1 MDTKK
6 LIKAIQLIIKEEVRK
21 EVAKEK
27 KALRKSLMN
36 EMKKSQPQVVERDP
50 LDIEHV
56 FEQRTQQP
64 TQPAKSF
71 TNNSML
77 NEMLNETAQG
87 GEWRSINSN
96 GVGGGMF
103 NSSQAQAFGG
113 GMMNQQPQVLQTA
126 EGRAVSTEQLQQTE
140 AGQAVVNALTRDYS
154 KLMKHMNDKKG
165 K

>member
-21 EVAKEK
+21 EVAKKEK
-27 KALRKSLMN
+27 VLRKSLMN
-36 EMKKSQPQVVERDP
+36 EIKQSEVVERDP

-56 FEQRTQQP
+56 FEQKTE
-64 TQPAKSF
+64 QPAKSF

-87 GEWRSINSN
+87 GEWRSINST
-96 GVGGGMF
+96 GVGSGMF
-103 NSSQAQAFGG
+103 NSSQAQSFGG
-113 GMMNQQPQVLQTA
+113 RVGQGPQVLQTA

-140 AGQAVVNALTRDYS
+140 AGQAVVNALTKDYS
-154 KLMKHMNDKKG
+154 GLMKHINAKKG
-165 K
+165 A

>member
-6 LIKAIQLIIKEEVRK
+6 LIKAIQLIIKEEVKK
-21 EVAKEK
+21 EVAKKE

-36 EMKKSQPQVVERDP
+36 EIKQSQPKVVEKDP
-50 LDIEHV
+50 LDVDHI
-56 FEQRTQQP
+56 FEGTQTQQE
-64 TQPAKSF
+64 KSF

-77 NEMLNETAQG
+77 NAMLNETAES
-87 GEWRSINSN
+87 GEWRNINSN

-103 NSSQAQAFGG
+103 NSSQAQSFGS
-113 GMMNQQPQVLQTA
+113 MMSGQQPQVLQTA
-126 EGRAVSTEQLQQTE
+126 EGGQVSTQQLQQTE

-154 KLMKHMNDKKG
+154 GLMKHMNNKKG

>member
-36 EMKKSQPQVVERDP
+36 EIKKSQPKVVEKDP
-50 LDIEHV
+50 LDVDHI
-56 FEQRTQQP
+56 FETTHSTKQ
-64 TQPAKSF
+64 SF
-71 TNNSML
+71 TGNSTL
-77 NEMLNETAQG
+77 NEMLNETAEG
-87 GEWRSINSN
+87 GEWRSINGTGAGS
-96 GVGGGMF
+96 GMF

>member
-21 EVAKEK
+21 EVAKKEK
-27 KALRKSLMN
+27 VLRKSLMN
-36 EMKKSQPQVVERDP
+36 EIKQSEVVERDP

-56 FEQRTQQP
+56 FEQKTE
-64 TQPAKSF
+64 QPAKSF

-77 NEMLNETAQG
+77 NEMLNETAEG
-87 GEWRSINSN
+87 GEWRSINST
-96 GVGGGMF
+96 GVGSGMF

-140 AGQAVVNALTRDYS
+140 AGQAVVNALTKDYS
-154 KLMKHMNDKKG
+154 GLMKHINAKKG
-165 K
+165 A

>member
-21 EVAKEK
+21 EVAKKEK
-27 KALRKSLMN
+27 VLRKSLMN
-36 EMKKSQPQVVERDP
+36 EIKQSEVVERDP

-56 FEQRTQQP
+56 FEQKTE
-64 TQPAKSF
+64 QPAKSF

-87 GEWRSINSN
+87 GEWRSINST
-96 GVGGGMF
+96 GVGSGMF
-103 NSSQAQAFGG
+103 NSSQAQSFGG
-113 GMMNQQPQVLQTA
+113 RVGQGPQVLQTA

>member
-6 LIKAIQLIIKEEVRK
+6 LIKAIQLIIKEEVKK
-21 EVAKEK
+21 EVSKRE
-27 KALRKSLMN
+27 KSLRASIIK
-36 EMKKSQPQVVERDP
+36 EMKQSQPHVVERDP
-50 LDIEHV
+50 LDVDHI
-56 FEQRTQQP
+56 FETTQKSPQP
-64 TQPAKSF
+64 TKSF

-77 NEMLNETAQG
+77 NEMLNETAEG

-96 GVGGGMF
+96 GVGSGMF
-103 NSSQAQAFGG
+103 NSSQAQSFG

-126 EGRAVSTEQLQQTE
+126 EGRAISTEQLQQTE
-140 AGQAVVNALTRDYS
+140 AGQAVVSALTRDYS